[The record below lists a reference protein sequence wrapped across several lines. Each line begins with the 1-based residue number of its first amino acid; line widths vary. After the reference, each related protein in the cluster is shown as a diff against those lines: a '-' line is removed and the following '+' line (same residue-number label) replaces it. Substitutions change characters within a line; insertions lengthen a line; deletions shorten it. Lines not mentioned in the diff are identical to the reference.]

1 MVFLER
7 KFTNMAQFQSTSL
20 IDYDIDDDR
29 LIYISRVKGYTHIGT
44 FTPEMQQIFKRAY
57 QATHRNKRY
66 DNKWVAP
73 RPDCMIL
80 LADNEIV
87 AINRYLMGKDPTL
100 DLHNITSTAKRRQ
113 NLGENMINW
122 LNQFE

>member
-1 MVFLER
+1 MIFIER
-7 KFTNMAQFQSTSL
+7 KETNMAQSQSTSS
-20 IDYDIDDDR
+20 IDYDIDGDR
-29 LIYISRVKGYTHIGT
+29 LIYISRIKGVHVGS
-44 FTPEMQQIFKRAY
+44 FTQQLQRIFKKAY
-57 QATHRNKRY
+57 QTTHDGR
-66 DNKWVAP
+66 WHSAP

-100 DLHNITSTAKRRQ
+100 DLHNITSTVKRRQ

-122 LNQFE
+122 LKQFE

>member
-1 MVFLER
+1 
-7 KFTNMAQFQSTSL
+7 MAQSSTTTP
-20 IDYDIDDDR
+20 DYDIDGDR
-29 LIYISRVKGYTHIGT
+29 LIYISRIKGYMHTGT

-66 DNKWVAP
+66 GNKWYAP
-73 RPDCMIL
+73 IPDYVIQ

-87 AINRYLMGKDPTL
+87 AINRYLMGKDPVL
-100 DLHNITSTAKRRQ
+100 DFHNITSKTKRKQ

-122 LNQFE
+122 LKQFE